1 MLLDAPVLPWRTAML
16 AAWQAHRAAIG
27 AVSAEYPQ
35 TPPRSIAGHPAQK
48 MRTHRISPLSYEF
61 TVRFEDQHAWL
72 LHADPLH
79 PTCCAGCVAVLGAVA
94 ISGATRRS
102 YFCRLSHSISSLIGS
117 INIMIFSDISQQK
130 RSRMPKRHPAQRTL
144 GDYLIKRSSLM
155 RL

>member
-1 MLLDAPVLPWRTAML
+1 MPWRTAML

-27 AVSAEYPQ
+27 AVFAVYPQ
-35 TPPRSIAGHPAQK
+35 TLPRSVAGHPAQK

-94 ISGATRRS
+94 ISGTTRRS
-102 YFCRLSHSISSLIGS
+102 ILLSVITLHFFFNRFHKHNDFFRYFST
-117 INIMIFSDISQQK
+117 K
-130 RSRMPKRHPAQRTL
+130 KESRMPQGHPAQRTL
-144 GDYLIKRSSLM
+144 GDYLIKRSSLI

>member
-1 MLLDAPVLPWRTAML
+1 MPWRTAML

-35 TPPRSIAGHPAQK
+35 TPPRSVAGHPAQK

-79 PTCCAGCVAVLGAVA
+79 PICKIGCFAVLGLL
-94 ISGATRRS
+94 RS
-102 YFCRLSHSISSLIGS
+102 PVQHRDLYFCRLSRSISSLIGS
-117 INIMIFSDISQQK
+117 DITMRKPNKSQQK
-130 RSRMPKRHPAQRTL
+130 RKAGCHKGIL
-144 GDYLIKRSSLM
+144 LKGI
-155 RL
+155 